1 MYIRGISIYRV
12 LFYPLDPQLGF
23 QKLLD
28 NFPLTIYYHYIF
40 YYSDTTNNCQNKEN
54 TTNASEEQPSC
65 SKDSNKNDQILH
77 IESKKRLSSDDLS
90 TGTSAAPP
98 VKKAR
103 KLPDWMLNMEDTGN
117 ENKSPVKVK
126 FSDFNMRMGLIY
138 FLNSLSFNTLGLDYE
153 ICWSQSFI
161 KMLSDY
167 L

>member
-1 MYIRGISIYRV
+1 MGSSMLNNSKNRQYKYSYV
-12 LFYPLDPQLGF
+12 S
-23 QKLLD
+23 QKE
-28 NFPLTIYYHYIF
+28 NFLPAHIKIQKNDLIK
-40 YYSDTTNNCQNKEN
+40 NKEN
-54 TTNASEEQPSC
+54 TTNASDEQPSC

-103 KLPDWMLNMEDTGN
+103 KLPDWMLNMEDIGN
-117 ENKSPVKVK
+117 ENKSPVKVV

-161 KMLSDY
+161 KMLSDH